1 MWCMCVCVRGQ
12 QLASYPAEQG
22 GFAERETHLLDLIHF
37 ATKSLSVKGDMYV

>member
-37 ATKSLSVKGDMYV
+37 ATKKVYL